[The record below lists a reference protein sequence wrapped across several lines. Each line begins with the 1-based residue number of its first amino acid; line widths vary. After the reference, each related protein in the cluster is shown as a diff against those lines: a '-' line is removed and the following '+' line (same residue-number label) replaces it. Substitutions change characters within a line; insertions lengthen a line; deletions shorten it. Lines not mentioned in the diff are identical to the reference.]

1 MDENGE
7 KVKGQKTAA
16 SYNDEWEELFG
27 NKFYL
32 EKLRNIGLKGQLRS
46 CVFRSICWRVY
57 LECLSDQ
64 RSEWISKARDL
75 RSQYEEIKYK
85 LQLKTNPRH
94 EELKL
99 DLAVNNPLS
108 QELESP
114 WNQFFQDSELKA
126 TIKQDVIR
134 TFPEIEFFHTQEI
147 QVMMV
152 DILFSYAREYPAV
165 SYRQGMHELLAP
177 ILFVLH
183 SDQQSFLLA
192 SEIGYVKE
200 EIREL
205 LNPQFTEHDAFFM
218 FYQVMET
225 VEAWY
230 LTNEDRYVK
239 PTDYFNLA
247 PFSQP
252 PESGPCST
260 LGVKLTKIHEQLLRR
275 QDPELYCHLTK
286 LEIAPQIFGIR
297 WLRLLFGREF
307 PVQDLLVIWDAIF
320 ADSVSFDLVDYLFTA
335 MLVFIRELLLN
346 GDYTSSLNYLMHYP
360 VITDVH
366 CIIELALHL
375 REPLR
380 YNRPVGYAC
389 KMLRHTPNVRS
400 QQDIYQTSVKS
411 LSPSLQKLHSP
422 KKELL
427 SSRPKSLVLEEI
439 MPTNTPRKNEKP
451 SVETFNAFKD
461 SVDASSHCVLE
472 KGENSAE
479 KKTFGNRASK
489 QLRHVRHQSD
499 GFAGRLVDMS
509 AETLPKHSKVSYKLD
524 RSGLSLSLGKLSA
537 EDAISSEVM
546 YKEMVPLT
554 QQCLLGNT
562 EPIEYNTSHYSSRK
576 NNINTDEEL
585 QALRAQVSEMEAM
598 NNYCCKRMT
607 HHLELLQD
615 CMLKQSLDHEDE
627 MFLAVAGLKRVRD
640 ILKGTV
646 NFAEEVTDEEDLD
659 CEGPF
664 NKYEFQSLE
673 KEFKNSE
680 SLKFKTSDS
689 CTTSNS
695 AVLINPSSPCNRS
708 DYVSENQLSV
718 YMNSSLASTENKFQ
732 KFLPL
737 ILSTFQRV

>member
-1 MDENGE
+1 MDENDE
-7 KVKGQKTAA
+7 KVRGQNSAA

-32 EKLRNIGLKGQLRS
+32 EKLRNIGLKGQLGS
-46 CVFRSICWRVY
+46 CAFRSVCWRVY
-57 LECLSDQ
+57 LECLPDQ
-64 RSEWISKARDL
+64 RSEWISKAQEL
-75 RSQYEEIKYK
+75 RFQYEEIKYK
-85 LQLKTNPRH
+85 LQLKINPRH
-94 EELKL
+94 EESKL

-114 WNQFFQDSELKA
+114 WNQYFQDTELKT

-134 TFPEIEFFHTQEI
+134 TFPEIEFFHIQEI
-147 QVMMV
+147 QAMMV
-152 DILFSYAREYPAV
+152 SILFSYAREYPGV

-183 SDQQSFLLA
+183 LDQQSFLLA
-192 SEIGYVKE
+192 SEIGYV
-200 EIREL
+200 
-205 LNPQFTEHDAFFM
+205 NFM
-218 FYQVMET
+218 FCQVMET

-230 LTNEDRYVK
+230 LTNEERYVK
-239 PTDYFNLA
+239 YPTDHFNLA

-260 LGVKLTKIHEQLLRR
+260 LGVKLTKIHEQLLRH

-307 PVQDLLVIWDAIF
+307 PVQDLLVMWDAIF
-320 ADSVSFDLVDYLFTA
+320 ADSLSFDLVDYLFTA
-335 MLVFIRELLLN
+335 MLIFIRELLLD

-360 VITDVH
+360 VITDAH

-380 YNRPVGYAC
+380 YNRPAGYVS
-389 KMLRHTPNVRS
+389 KMLKHAPNIRS
-400 QQDIYQTSVKS
+400 QQDIYQTSLKP
-411 LSPSLQKLHSP
+411 LSPSLHKLHSS

-439 MPTNTPRKNEKP
+439 MPTNPLRKNEKS
-451 SVETFNAFKD
+451 SVETFNDFKD
-461 SVDASSHCVLE
+461 SVDASGQCVPE

-479 KKTFGNRASK
+479 KKTSRERAPK
-489 QLRHVRHQSD
+489 QSRHIRHQSD
-499 GFAGRLVDMS
+499 GVAGHQVVMS
-509 AETLPKHSKVSYKLD
+509 EETLLKHSKSSYRHD
-524 RSGLSLSLGKLSA
+524 RSGLSQSLGKLSS

-554 QQCLLGNT
+554 QRCLIGNT
-562 EPIEYNTSHYSSRK
+562 EPVDYNSSYYSSGK
-576 NNINTDEEL
+576 KYISTDEEL
-585 QALRAQVSEMEAM
+585 RALRSQVSEIQAM
-598 NNYCCKRMT
+598 NIYCCKKMT
-607 HHLELLQD
+607 HHLGLLQD

-659 CEGPF
+659 CGSSF
-664 NKYEFQSLE
+664 NKCKFQSLE
-673 KEFKNSE
+673 KEFKNSG
-680 SLKFKTSDS
+680 SLKFKTFDS

-695 AVLINPSSPCNRS
+695 TILDNPCSPFNES
-708 DYVSENQLSV
+708 NYVSENQQSV
-718 YMNSSLASTENKFQ
+718 YTSSNLAPTENKLQ
-732 KFLPL
+732 NIFLDSHNIPDQMESL
-737 ILSTFQRV
+737 E